1 MKIAS
6 ITLCSLLVEKS
17 PQALPL
23 GAACIAS
30 YLKAHLK
37 NDSVD
42 GIGSTQGKPKIDV
55 ALCDFNLEENPDS
68 DSIANE
74 LLARKSQ
81 VYLFSVFVWNR
92 KILTQVACK
101 IRESIPNAVIIAG
114 GPEVTANPQ
123 SFFSA
128 DTSRDIKEKSLAAT
142 PFDFVVSGEGE
153 LAITELVQ
161 NLIDDKIL
169 SEGSMRADTT
179 APDTTI
185 TQRIFYGHRAP
196 LEKLTSPYL
205 DGTLNAKKYEG
216 ALWELARG
224 CPFKCSYCYE
234 SKGEKTVEYF
244 PQERIFK
251 ELDYFKKNGINQI
264 WVLDPTYNANK
275 KRAVEMLDY
284 IAKKAREIF
293 FHFECRAEFLDK
305 ELVRAFSKIDC
316 CLQIGL
322 QSADESVLK
331 LVNRPF
337 NRKNFVQKIA
347 LLNDAGLI
355 FGFDLIY
362 GLPGDTLHGFEQSI
376 NFALGLYPNHLELFR
391 LSVLP
396 GTDLFDHASELHLN
410 FNPNPPYNVIC
421 TDKFSS
427 SDLEKAGRLS
437 KACNLFYSQGRA
449 VPWFNSLLHL
459 LKIQA
464 VPFFY
469 KFADFLVSC
478 GKTDIL
484 DSYCIK
490 HKEIEQL
497 QLQFVRSLLKE
508 KQLEKYTD
516 LVCDII
522 LLNGAYS
529 RLYSDGEK
537 TTLKLHY
544 HPDDLL
550 SEYAQDIRYFFQNV
564 KKSSFSF
571 KVEKG

>member
-1 MKIAS
+1 MKRISVTVA
-6 ITLCSLLVEKS
+6 TVLVEKS

-30 YLKAHLK
+30 YLKEQFRQNNFEADVKLA
-37 NDSVD
+37 DFTLEDEISPESVAQ
-42 GIGSTQGKPKIDV
+42 S
-55 ALCDFNLEENPDS
+55 
-68 DSIANE
+68 
-74 LLARKSQ
+74 LLASCEGFSCAAGS
-81 VYLFSVFVWNR
+81 YAAADSSADFFLFSVFVWNR
-92 KILTQVACK
+92 NLLCKSAVLLKKLYHEKYGRDCIL
-101 IRESIPNAVIIAG
+101 IAG
-114 GPEVTANPQ
+114 GPEVTANP
-123 SFFSA
+123 
-128 DTSRDIKEKSLAAT
+128 KSDF
-142 PFDFVVSGEGE
+142 PFDYLISGEGE
-153 LAITELVQ
+153 KATSDLILELIGQ
-161 NLIDDKIL
+161 NLAGSENSDPRTKIE
-169 SEGSMRADTT
+169 S
-179 APDTTI
+179 
-185 TQRIFYGHRAP
+185 RIHFGRRM
-196 LEKLTSPYL
+196 KLAELPSPYL
-205 DGTLNAKKYEG
+205 DGTIDLSRYNGG

-234 SKGEKTVEYF
+234 SKGEKTVDYF
-244 PQERIFK
+244 PLERLKK
-251 ELDYFKKNGINQI
+251 ELDYFEKSQVAQI
-264 WVLDPTYNANK
+264 WVLDPTYNASK
-275 KRAVEMLDY
+275 QRALEMLDY
-284 IAKKAREIF
+284 ISKKAPDIF

-322 QSADESVLK
+322 QSADENVLR

-347 LLNDAGLI
+347 LLNETGLI

-376 NFALGLYPNHLELFR
+376 NFSLGLYPNHLELFR

-396 GTDLFDHASELHLN
+396 GTDLFDRAGSLN
-410 FNPNPPYNVIC
+410 LEFEPKPPYNVIS

-427 SDLEKAGRLS
+427 SDLAKAERLS
-437 KACNLFYSQGRA
+437 KSCNLFYSQGRA

-459 LKIQA
+459 LKMQS

-469 KFADFLVSC
+469 KFADFLVSS
-478 GKTDIL
+478 GKSDIL
-484 DSYCIK
+484 DSYCCK

-529 RLYSDGEK
+529 RLYSDGE
-537 TTLKLHY
+537 TTALKLHY

-550 SEYAQDIRYFFQNV
+550 SEYAQDIRYFFQNA
-564 KKSSFSF
+564 KKGNFTF
-571 KVEKG
+571 KVANR